1 MYPDKFRGNCKWSLQ
16 TENQEAHPLTKGRP
30 YTCAGSLKGGRADW
44 LVEKCTELGASALQ
58 PLLTE
63 RSPSVGERI
72 ERWERVTLA
81 ATKQCQRLHE
91 MALREPLTVQ
101 QLLPIV
107 SKAVRLGLLGVQS
120 STAICIVVAE
130 QFYGL
135 LAEQYYSLCAKQFT
149 CPGLIRPYEVN

>member
-1 MYPDKFRGNCKWSLQ
+1 MALERPPCTPTSFAETASARFRQ
-16 TENQEAHPLTKGRP
+16 TNQEAHPLPKGRP
-30 YTCAGSLKGGRADW
+30 HTCAGSLKGGRADW

-91 MALREPLTVQ
+91 MRLREPLTVQ

-107 SKAVRLGLLGVQS
+107 SKAVRLVFWSFRVRLQNVLWSRRAVVRSSRRAVLLFWS
-120 STAICIVVAE
+120 CKTA
-130 QFYGL
+130 
-135 LAEQYYSLCAKQFT
+135 
-149 CPGLIRPYEVN
+149 